1 LALES
6 SPAVSAARP
15 PPTAPPAIVVEHLHK
30 SYSGRPVVR
39 DLSFTVQ
46 SGEVFALLG
55 PNGAGKTTTL
65 EIVEGYRT
73 PDAGTVRVL
82 GLDPQRQGDAL
93 HRRIGL
99 MLQQGGFY
107 PAITPAEALELFAS
121 FYERPADP
129 AALLHLVG
137 LEEAARTRY
146 RRLSGGQKQR
156 LSLAVA
162 LVGQPE
168 LVFLDEPTAGM
179 DPQARRA
186 TWEIIRALK
195 ARGVTIVLTTHLLDE
210 AERLA
215 DRIAIVDG
223 GRLIAL
229 GTLAEL
235 TGGNGL
241 GDVVLTLAA
250 PIDLA
255 ELRKLP
261 AVLDARASRPDQVV
275 LRSASP
281 PDLLVELT
289 AWLRDQGIVPREIRC
304 GQGSLEDVFLALTD
318 SETET
323 FHRRGAE

>member
-1 LALES
+1 LALDS
-6 SPAVSAARP
+6 SPVVFAACP
-15 PPTAPPAIVVEHLHK
+15 SPTAPPAILVEHLVK
-30 SYSGRPVVR
+30 RYSGRAVVN
-39 DLSFTVQ
+39 DLSFAVQ
-46 SGEVFALLG
+46 SGEIFALLG

-73 PDAGTVRVL
+73 SDAGTVRVL

-107 PAITPAEALELFAS
+107 PAITPAEALDLFAS

-186 TWEIIRALK
+186 TWEIVRALK
-195 ARGVTIVLTTHLLDE
+195 ARGVTVVLTTHLLDE

-241 GDVVLTLAA
+241 GEVVLTLTS

-261 AVLDARASRPDQVV
+261 AVLDARASRPDQVA
-275 LRSASP
+275 LRTASP
-281 PDLLVELT
+281 LDLLVELT
-289 AWLRDQGIVPREIRC
+289 TWLRDQGIVPREIRC
-304 GQGSLEDVFLALTD
+304 GQGSLEDVFLALTGKD
-318 SETET
+318 L
-323 FHRRGAE
+323 RD